1 MNSRNTKES
10 NIDKKYR
17 EIIFQ
22 YSIEDIKE
30 SKNTRVLKYEFPC
43 PFCSA
48 GRKGSKKKARCSAL
62 FWVENRGCFRF
73 QCFNTGPNECKVTM
87 EFPMFLERLNSAL
100 FRQYQWERF
109 HAGTTGGRWNCPHP
123 PEILNL
129 MAGSGNEWASVCR
142 WRHSDLYSL
151 LLFLACTSLE
161 CTHFYSLPPTTLFG
175 LCQATDQHGI
185 SNRPVGLA

>member
-1 MNSRNTKES
+1 MRTLRNSYALKEQHTHYTHILLLCQYLKDLQDIRYWCIMKRQNKSNMAVIMNSRNTKES

-22 YSIEDIKE
+22 YSIEDIKV

-73 QCFNTGPNECKVTM
+73 QCFNAGSGDCKASM

-100 FRQYQWERF
+100 FRQYQWERY
-109 HAGTTGGRWNCPHP
+109 HSGTTGGRWNCAHP

-129 MAGSGNEWASVCR
+129 MAGSGNA
-142 WRHSDLYSL
+142 
-151 LLFLACTSLE
+151 
-161 CTHFYSLPPTTLFG
+161 
-175 LCQATDQHGI
+175 
-185 SNRPVGLA
+185 